1 MSVKYVRFQRGT
13 QAAYD
18 KLKEN
23 GHLNENTLY
32 FIYDESN
39 KTAGSL
45 YMGER
50 LISGGDVTFT
60 SASLDELADVIVA
73 GAETNSFLIKE
84 GNNWVAKTLE
94 DVVALIKNNFGDVAS
109 TAQIF
114 QVTLDSNESHED
126 AIERITAD
134 ALIAS
139 GDVVIVKELITDD
152 KYQHTAYIFDN
163 KNWAAM
169 DGNYSAASVYT
180 SEDIQVTT
188 AVGELAANAVVDA
201 GTSVA
206 DLMVK
211 ILSKSKNPTKSDP
224 FISAFSV
231 TNNGSGSSFE
241 AGTSITPKWASTF
254 NAGSYTYKSSV
265 SNTNII
271 PVSGTGVTAT
281 SWSITKDEVE
291 IGSTEDGSASVF
303 ILGDDTVNFKAVVNY
318 SNGNYALTN
327 LNKLP
332 DTEVRIAAGSKSKT
346 ATITSYRKMF
356 AGGTTSTTID
366 SALIR
371 SLGANASASTS
382 EFEFKAN
389 VGDTKLIF
397 AYPSSLT
404 TAEPKFEYFTMAWES
419 VGGFIKAD
427 NVQVA
432 DVRGGTNGLKEY
444 TVYTYTPAAAYAA
457 ETKYRVSF

>member
-188 AVGELAANAVVDA
+188 AVGELAANAVKDELNGEISGIKSALTGANGINSKITALEGKLEGVTKVSTAISDA
-201 GTSVA
+201 EGRAAQDATTKANKALTDAKAYTDELANGQVNTNKNNIA
-206 DLMVK
+206 DLQNALTGTDGVN
-211 ILSKSKNPTKSDP
+211 SR
-224 FISAFSV
+224 ISALE
-231 TNNGSGSSFE
+231 T
-241 AGTSITPKWASTF
+241 AL
-254 NAGSYTYKSSV
+254 YKLGRD
-265 SNTNII
+265 
-271 PVSGTGVTAT
+271 PR
-281 SWSITKDEVE
+281 E
-291 IGSTEDGSASVF
+291 I
-303 ILGDDTVNFKAVVNY
+303 
-318 SNGNYALTN
+318 
-327 LNKLP
+327 
-332 DTEVRIAAGSKSKT
+332 
-346 ATITSYRKMF
+346 
-356 AGGTTSTTID
+356 
-366 SALIR
+366 
-371 SLGANASASTS
+371 
-382 EFEFKAN
+382 
-389 VGDTKLIF
+389 
-397 AYPSSLT
+397 
-404 TAEPKFEYFTMAWES
+404 
-419 VGGFIKAD
+419 
-427 NVQVA
+427 
-432 DVRGGTNGLKEY
+432 
-444 TVYTYTPAAAYAA
+444 
-457 ETKYRVSF
+457 